1 MGIISALG
9 QFVLD
14 QACAQIKKWH
24 SAGFKNISVA
34 VNVSAQQLQRG
45 NFIEMLDRILAAH
58 QIDPSLLELEITE
71 TLLMEEQ
78 DKVQTILQEIKS
90 RHVNIALDD
99 FGTGYSSLSYLGLY
113 PIDVIKIDRSF
124 VIKMIANH
132 EQKAIVR
139 AILAMSKSLKMKVVA
154 EGVETLE
161 QAQFLQDEG
170 CELLQGYLFSKPLPA
185 FEANKLLINSLIQS
199 KAQA

>member
-1 MGIISALG
+1 
-9 QFVLD
+9 
-14 QACAQIKKWH
+14 
-24 SAGFKNISVA
+24 
-34 VNVSAQQLQRG
+34 
-45 NFIEMLDRILAAH
+45 
-58 QIDPSLLELEITE
+58 
-71 TLLMEEQ
+71 MEER
-78 DKVQTILQEIKS
+78 DKVQTILHEIKRRNIS
-90 RHVNIALDD
+90 IALDD

-124 VIKMIANH
+124 VIQMIGNQ

-161 QAQFLQDEG
+161 QAQFLQEEG
-170 CELLQGYLFSKPLPA
+170 CELLQGYLFSKPIPA

-199 KAQA
+199 AAQA